1 MMGLRNK
8 MFIQHAVTIVML
20 LTAMFFIVNY
30 TLNQSMIKRD
40 TQTLSQY
47 FGLHR
52 IEALKI
58 VSDQKINI
66 EQLFSGKYAPFIA
79 SHLAS
84 NSNFQVQ
91 LFALDETIVG
101 SSRNKR

>member
-1 MMGLRNK
+1 MGLRNK

-66 EQLFSGKYAPFIA
+66 EQLFSGKYAPLLRRIWRQTAIFKYNY
-79 SHLAS
+79 SH
-84 NSNFQVQ
+84 
-91 LFALDETIVG
+91 
-101 SSRNKR
+101 

>member
-47 FGLHR
+47 FG
-52 IEALKI
+52 
-58 VSDQKINI
+58 
-66 EQLFSGKYAPFIA
+66 
-79 SHLAS
+79 
-84 NSNFQVQ
+84 
-91 LFALDETIVG
+91 
-101 SSRNKR
+101 